1 MSSLKNKNIIITGA
15 SGGIGNSIVE
25 KLYENGANILATG
38 TRIEKLEELKSK
50 FNNIKIL
57 KFDISQHEKIEEF
70 INNATE
76 ELGGS
81 LDCIINNAGITKD
94 NLTIRMSLEEWSK
107 VIGINLTSTFLMCKY
122 SIKKMLKNKSG
133 KIINITSVVG
143 HTGNAG
149 QANYTASKAG
159 IVAMSKSLAIEY
171 AKKNIN
177 VNCISPG
184 FISTAMTDQIDEK
197 HKEAII
203 NKIPSNRLGKPE
215 DIANAVTFLSS
226 NQSDYITGETLHVN
240 GGMYLGWQN
249 YFLDY

>member
-1 MSSLKNKNIIITGA
+1 MSSLKNKNIIVTGA

-38 TRIEKLEELKSK
+38 TRIEKLEELKKK
-50 FNNIKIL
+50 FKNIKLL

-70 INNATE
+70 INIATNQ
-76 ELGGS
+76 LGGS
-81 LDCIINNAGITKD
+81 LDSIVNNAGITKD
-94 NLTIRMSLEEWSK
+94 NLSIRMNLEEWTK
-107 VIGINLTSTFLMCKY
+107 VIDINLTSTFLMSKY

-184 FISTAMTDQIDEK
+184 FISTAMTDQINEK
-197 HKEAII
+197 FKEEII
-203 NKIPSNRLGKPE
+203 AKIPSNRLGKPS
-215 DIANAVTFLSS
+215 DIANAVIFLSS
-226 NQSDYITGETLHVN
+226 DQSDYINGETLHVN
-240 GGMYLGWQN
+240 GGMYLG
-249 YFLDY
+249 

>member
-1 MSSLKNKNIIITGA
+1 MSSLKGKNIIVTGA

-25 KLYENGANILATG
+25 KLNQSGANILATG
-38 TRIEKLEELKSK
+38 TRIEKLEELREK
-50 FNNIKIL
+50 FSNIKIL
-57 KFDISQHEKIEEF
+57 KFDISQHDKIEEF
-70 INNATE
+70 IENATK

-81 LDCIINNAGITKD
+81 LYCIVNNAGITKD
-94 NLTIRMSLEEWSK
+94 NLTIRMSLEEWTK
-107 VIGINLTSTFLMCKY
+107 VININLTSTFLMCKY

-143 HTGNAG
+143 HTGNVG

-197 HKEAII
+197 FKETII
-203 NKIPSNRLGKPE
+203 AKIPSNRLGKPE
-215 DIANAVTFLSS
+215 DIANAVNFLSS
-226 NQSDYITGETLHVN
+226 DQSDYINGETLHVN
-240 GGMYLGWQN
+240 GGMYLG
-249 YFLDY
+249 